1 MRNHIDISDI
11 RKRKSVLAESSEMS
25 RTISI
30 DNAYEQAKKTDRF
43 DDIRH
48 FMQECAKTRYNATQY
63 IRPCIEF
70 IESTTSPELIS
81 IFKNDILPRVND
93 YEVGYLNEFA
103 TSSDLKEII
112 KEQVVKNKIADRVIS
127 NHENI
132 SNKFNVCSL
141 FENFNDSNN
150 LDNRIKAV
158 CRVIDEFD
166 LPMYAKVN
174 IAIEENSYLLQM
186 YDIPYEEFS
195 LARSILEYYSIS
207 GQMNDQD
214 IQNINTVFKQN
225 YMLENVDITPS
236 KVDSK
241 IIEVVDKYIAR
252 SEHNPFELKVVND
265 AVFSAPIDDW
275 FRNIDKYFCI
285 LTNIVIHGS
294 DSDKNV
300 VINTIL
306 PTFAT
311 RFEETF
317 IGSPK
322 YKDLAAHV
330 ADVINNDIIPKKLD
344 DNEFLRKKYK
354 FDMSENMESSSLYKV
369 ALISLANQLVDIRDI
384 AYTAENVIY
393 MTQTPLSESTS
404 AVTLYEYKDHKYD
417 PLIYKLYK
425 FDKYVQKEIR
435 GWAQKTGQKITNT
448 IKDKAEDLEKKIYE
462 EVSIYD
468 MIVENNIDY
477 VVDSY
482 EFNENSVKMNDIHK
496 MCTSIVKVF
505 NESELK
511 DTSFVAYYTL
521 EFGIINFHLKD
532 NTELLL
538 SEDERC
544 LANENLTESDI
555 NKLIYPLFTA
565 ECLDEDFDL
574 FDDATRFFIENS
586 TGEAFG
592 IFCDACSLA
601 GVKKNTV
608 EDIYEYVKMRSGL
621 EFALENAYKVN
632 TYKEEYNLNPYI
644 VTQSLMAIQALFE
657 ATTPLESKNK
667 KVASKIDPKT
677 RVKATTT
684 AKSPTTK
691 TTKTT
696 PTTKNVKNTVTSK
709 VADVKEKVKSGENP
723 LKGLN
728 LNNLKLYVAGLKKNM
743 KDLDSKT
750 QTHVRNMDYMVE
762 KLIKDLKG
770 ALVSDRRESIIK
782 GSVIPSFHKCI
793 LIAVGLAGLAW
804 FNAPLAV
811 ITAIGG
817 FATSKKLTERER
829 ALMLDDIEI
838 ELELLDKEIGMA
850 DSRNQIKKM
859 RQLMKMKTQLQRE
872 YQRIKYNIRL
882 GKDIIPSS
890 TYIPKKE

>member
-11 RKRKSVLAESSEMS
+11 RKRKNVLAESSEMS
-25 RTISI
+25 KTVSI

-43 DDIRH
+43 EDIRH
-48 FMQECAKTRYNATQY
+48 FMQECTKSRYNATQY

-70 IESTTSPELIS
+70 VESTNSPELTT

-93 YEVGYLNEFA
+93 YEIGYLDESV
-103 TSSDLKEII
+103 TDLNLKDII
-112 KEQVVKNKIADRVIS
+112 KEQVIKNKIADRVIS

-141 FENFNDSNN
+141 FESFNDSNN
-150 LDNRIKAV
+150 LDNRIKTV
-158 CRVIDEFD
+158 CKVINEFD

-225 YMLENVDITPS
+225 YMLENVDITPN
-236 KVDSK
+236 KVNSK
-241 IIEVVDKYIAR
+241 IIEVIDKYITR

-265 AVFSAPIDDW
+265 TVFSAPIDDW
-275 FRNIDKYFCI
+275 FRNIDKYFCL

-294 DSDKNV
+294 ELDKDV
-300 VINTIL
+300 IINTIL
-306 PTFAT
+306 PTFVT

-322 YKDLAAHV
+322 YKDLATHV
-330 ADVINNDIIPKKLD
+330 INVINNDIIPKKLD

-354 FDMSENMESSSLYKV
+354 FDVSDNMEASSLYKV
-369 ALISLANQLVDIRDI
+369 ALNSLVNQFVDIRDI
-384 AYTAENVIY
+384 AYTAENVMY
-393 MTQTPLSESTS
+393 MTQSPLLESMNT
-404 AVTLYEYKDHKYD
+404 VTLYEYKEHKYD

-425 FDKYVQKEIR
+425 FDKYIQKEIR

-448 IKDKAEDLEKKIYE
+448 IKDKAEELENKIYE

-468 MIVENNIDY
+468 MIIENNIDY

-482 EFNENSVKMNDIHK
+482 EFNENSTNMNDIHK
-496 MCTSIVKVF
+496 MCTSIVKTF

-511 DTSFVAYYTL
+511 NSSFVAYYTL

-532 NTELLL
+532 NIELLL
-538 SEDERC
+538 SEDEKC

-555 NKLIYPLFTA
+555 DKLIYPLFTA

-574 FDDATRFFIENS
+574 FNDATRFFVENPE
-586 TGEAFG
+586 GEAFS

-601 GVKKNTV
+601 GVEKSTI
-608 EDIYEYVKMRSGL
+608 EDIYEYVKLRTDIG
-621 EFALENAYKVN
+621 FALENVYNVN
-632 TYKEEYNLNPYI
+632 TYKETTNVDPYI
-644 VTQSLMAIQALFE
+644 ATQSLMTIEALFE

-667 KVASKIDPKT
+667 KVGNKIDSKN

-691 TTKTT
+691 TSKVT
-696 PTTKNVKNTVTSK
+696 PNTKNVKNTVSSK
-709 VADVKEKVKSGENP
+709 VSDVKDKVKSGENP

-728 LNNLKLYVAGLKKNM
+728 LNNLKLYVAGLKKHM

-750 QTHVRNMDYMVE
+750 QTQVRNMDYMVE

-804 FNAPLAV
+804 FNAPLAI

-817 FATSKKLTERER
+817 FAASKKLTERER

-890 TYIPKKE
+890 SYIPKKE